1 MKRIKKYFNR
11 FLCRIFGHKR
21 CYVLVKR
28 SRVSRHKSSWRNCKV
43 KMVRGGYEECARCG
57 KKLSNFERI

>member
-1 MKRIKKYFNR
+1 MKRIKKYINR
-11 FLCRIFGHKR
+11 IICRIFGHKR
-21 CYVLVKR
+21 CYVLVER